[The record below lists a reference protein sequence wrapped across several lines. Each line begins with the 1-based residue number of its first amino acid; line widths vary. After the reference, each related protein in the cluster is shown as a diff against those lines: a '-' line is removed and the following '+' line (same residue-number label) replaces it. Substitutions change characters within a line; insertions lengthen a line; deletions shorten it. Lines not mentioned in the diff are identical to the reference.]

1 MSFTILVIEDEK
13 MLAKSIQKFLSGYGY
28 EALTAEDGELGLKLA
43 REMRPDLVFLDMRLP
58 KIEGME
64 LLKKIKELDPS
75 IYVIVI
81 TAYGS
86 IESAVEAMKLGA
98 YDYIRKPV
106 DLDELKLLAD
116 RVQEMVR
123 LRQELSYYRD
133 RASKRFGLRDII
145 GQCEKMQ
152 LVLKRI
158 GQIAELDIGKG
169 GEALTVLI
177 TGETGT
183 GKELV
188 ARAIHYASRRA
199 QGPFI
204 EVNCTAIP
212 TNLLEVELFGYEK
225 GAFTDAKTSKMGLF
239 EAADQGTLF
248 LDEIG
253 DLDQSLQGKLL
264 KAIEEKVV
272 RRIGGLRD
280 RQIDVRILAATNK
293 DLDKALREGSF
304 RRDLYYR
311 LKVLTIDLPPLRER
325 GEDIL
330 LLAQYFLK
338 KFSAR
343 YNKSMKKLSERTL
356 KVLTTYPWP
365 GNVRELSHVL
375 ERAVLL
381 VDSEEIQPEHLGL
394 GSLSQVKNLAAQIN
408 LEEEPVINFPPGGII
423 LDQLERQIILQALKH
438 TNWNRVQAA
447 RLLGL
452 TRDTLR
458 YRMEKFGITPPE
470 SGV

>member
-1 MSFTILVIEDEK
+1 MSFTILIIEDEK

-28 EALTAEDGELGLKLA
+28 ETLTAEDGEMGLKLA

-75 IYVIVI
+75 LYVIVI

-86 IESAVEAMKLGA
+86 VESAVEAMKLGA

-123 LRQELSYYRD
+123 LQQELSYYRD
-133 RASKRFGLRDII
+133 RASKRFGLKDII
-145 GQCEKMQ
+145 GRCEKMQ

-158 GQIAELDIGKG
+158 GQITELDTRKG
-169 GEALTVLI
+169 GGALTVLI

-188 ARAIHYASRRA
+188 AKAIHYTSRRA

-212 TNLLEVELFGYEK
+212 PNLLEVELFGYEK

-280 RQIDVRILAATNK
+280 RQVDVRILAATNK
-293 DLDKALREGSF
+293 DLDKALKEGSF

-330 LLAQYFLK
+330 LLAEHFLK
-338 KFSAR
+338 IFSAR
-343 YNKSMKKLSERTL
+343 YHKSPKKLSERTL

-365 GNVRELSHVL
+365 GNIRELSHVL

-381 VDSEEIQPEHLGL
+381 VDNEEIQPEHLGL

-408 LEEEPVINFPPGGII
+408 PEEEEPVINFPPGGII
-423 LDQLERQIILQALKH
+423 LDQLERRIILQALKH

-447 RLLGL
+447 KLLGL

-458 YRMEKFGITPPE
+458 YRMEKFGITPPA
-470 SGV
+470 V

>member
-1 MSFTILVIEDEK
+1 MSFIILVIEDEK

-28 EALTAEDGELGLKLA
+28 ETLTAEDGELGLKLA

-86 IESAVEAMKLGA
+86 IENAVEAMKLGA

-123 LRQELSYYRD
+123 LQQELSYYRD

-158 GQIAELDIGKG
+158 RQIAELDIGKG

-272 RRIGGLRD
+272 RRVGGLRD
-280 RQIDVRILAATNK
+280 RHVDVRILAATNK
-293 DLDKALREGSF
+293 DLDKALRERSF

-330 LLAQYFLK
+330 LLAQHFLK

-394 GSLSQVKNLAAQIN
+394 GSLNQVKNLAAQIN
-408 LEEEPVINFPPGGII
+408 LEEPVINFPPGGVI

-470 SGV
+470 SSV

>member
-28 EALTAEDGELGLKLA
+28 ETLTAEDGELGLKLV

-75 IYVIVI
+75 IYVIII

-116 RVQEMVR
+116 RVQEMVK
-123 LRQELSYYRD
+123 LQQELSYYRD

-158 GQIAELDIGKG
+158 RQIAELDIAKG

-188 ARAIHYASRRA
+188 ARAIHYTSRRA

-272 RRIGGLRD
+272 RRVGGLRD
-280 RQIDVRILAATNK
+280 RQVDVRILAATNK

-330 LLAQYFLK
+330 LLAQHFLR

-394 GSLSQVKNLAAQIN
+394 GSLSQVKNLTAQIN
-408 LEEEPVINFPPGGII
+408 LEEPVINFPPGGII

>member
-1 MSFTILVIEDEK
+1 MSLTILVIEDER
-13 MLAKSIQKFLSGYGY
+13 MLARSIQKFLAGYGY
-28 EALTAEDGELGLKLA
+28 ETLIAEDGEVGLDLA
-43 REMRPDLVFLDMRLP
+43 REIRPDLVFLDVRLP

-75 IYVIVI
+75 ISVIMI

-86 IESAVEAMKLGA
+86 IEGAVEAMKLGA
-98 YDYIRKPV
+98 YDYIKKPV
-106 DLDELKLLAD
+106 DLDELRILAD
-116 RVQEMVR
+116 RVQETSR
-123 LRQELSYYRD
+123 LKQELIYYRD
-133 RASKRFGLRDII
+133 RASKRFGFKDII
-145 GQCEKMQ
+145 GQCEEMQ
-152 LVLKRI
+152 RVFKRVQ
-158 GQIAELDIGKG
+158 QITELDAGKG

-188 ARAIHYASRRA
+188 AKAIHYASRRA

-204 EVNCTAIP
+204 EINCTAIP
-212 TNLLEVELFGYEK
+212 VNLLEAELFGYEK

-253 DLDQSLQGKLL
+253 DLDQNLQGKLL

-272 RRIGGLRD
+272 RRLGGLRD
-280 RQIDVRILAATNK
+280 RHIDVRIIAATHR
-293 DLDKALREGSF
+293 DLDKALKEGSF

-311 LKVLTIDLPPLRER
+311 LNVLTIDLPPLRKR
-325 GEDIL
+325 GEDVL
-330 LLAQYFLK
+330 LLAEYFLK
-338 KFSAR
+338 KFSAQYHR
-343 YNKSMKKLSERTL
+343 QVKKLTERTR
-356 KVLTTYPWP
+356 KVLLTYPWP

-381 VDSEEIQPEHLGL
+381 GDEEEIQPEHLGL
-394 GSLSQVKNLAAQIN
+394 GSFSQVKALAAQVNSEGELI
-408 LEEEPVINFPPGGII
+408 INFPPEGIV
-423 LDQLERQIILQALKH
+423 LEHLEKQIIQQALKH
-438 TNWNRVQAA
+438 TNWNRAQAA
-447 RLLGL
+447 KLLGL

-470 SGV
+470 MP